1 MNIAHGL
8 WSNSFAFR
16 VERDALFQEPGE
28 RWTASWDRNGS
39 TPAGSLLRACG
50 CGCADRV
57 SFDGRQLESRLWTSE
72 TSSMRETRDKVHL
85 QT

>member
-39 TPAGSLLRACG
+39 TPRGVCCGHADVVVPIGYLLMVPGSWNRDCG
-50 CGCADRV
+50 QV
-57 SFDGRQLESRLWTSE
+57 RQ
-72 TSSMRETRDKVHL
+72 VP
-85 QT
+85 